1 MTAMIPR
8 RIAIVIASL
17 LMLLP
22 LVNAQEVT
30 QQSPTVYVPDMWSI
44 VMMNPLT
51 AAFIVVF
58 IVLVIIILY
67 MIVEH
72 FRSTSHEDHIEDQ
85 LVNQEIQNMIMD
97 RNLDAD
103 YMRAIIRQINA
114 NAAVQEQVA
123 VTLAVTNTL
132 LAGQGGVETAKLA
145 REMIQPQQK
154 AQ

>member
-1 MTAMIPR
+1 MIPR

-17 LMLLP
+17 LLP
-22 LVNAQEVT
+22 LASAQAV
-30 QQSPTVYVPDMWSI
+30 QQSPTIYVPDIWSI

-72 FRSTSHEDHIEDQ
+72 FRSTSHEEHIENQ
-85 LVNQEIQNMIMD
+85 LINQEVQNMIVD
-97 RNLDAD
+97 RDLSAD
-103 YMRAIIRQINA
+103 YMRAVIRQINA

-132 LAGQGGVETAKLA
+132 LAGQGGVEVAKLA
-145 REMIQPQQK
+145 REITQPPKTQ
-154 AQ
+154 

>member
-8 RIAIVIASL
+8 RIAIMIASL
-17 LMLLP
+17 LMLP
-22 LVNAQEVT
+22 LANAQTE
-30 QQSPTVYVPDMWSI
+30 QSPTMYVPDIWSY
-44 VMMNPLT
+44 VVMNPLT

-72 FRSTSHEDHIEDQ
+72 FRSTSHEEHIENQ
-85 LVNQEIQNMIMD
+85 LINQEVQNMIVD
-97 RNLDAD
+97 RDLNAD
-103 YMRAIIRQINA
+103 FMRAIIRQINA

-132 LAGQGGVETAKLA
+132 LAGQGGVEVAKLA
-145 REMIQPQQK
+145 REITQPPQQK
-154 AQ
+154 TQ

>member
-1 MTAMIPR
+1 MIPH
-8 RIAIVIASL
+8 RIAIIIASL
-17 LMLLP
+17 LLP
-22 LVNAQEVT
+22 LVNAQTVE
-30 QQSPTVYVPDMWSI
+30 QSPTIYVPDMWSI

-72 FRSTSHEDHIEDQ
+72 FRSTSHEEHIENA
-85 LVNQEIQNMIMD
+85 LINQEVQNMIMD
-97 RNLDAD
+97 RDLNAD
-103 YMRAIIRQINA
+103 YVRAIIRQINA

-123 VTLAVTNTL
+123 VTLAVANTL
-132 LAGQGGVETAKLA
+132 LAGQGGVEVAKLA
-145 REMIQPQQK
+145 REITQPPQQK

>member
-1 MTAMIPR
+1 MAMIPR
-8 RIAIVIASL
+8 KVAIAIASL
-17 LMLLP
+17 LLLLP
-22 LVNAQEVT
+22 LANAQEVT
-30 QQSPTVYVPDMWSI
+30 QQNPTMYVPDIWSY
-44 VMMNPLT
+44 VVMNPLT

-72 FRSTSHEDHIEDQ
+72 FRSTSHEDHIETA

-132 LAGQGGVETAKLA
+132 LAGQGGVEVAKLA
-145 REMIQPQQK
+145 REITQPQQK

>member
-1 MTAMIPR
+1 MTHHRI
-8 RIAIVIASL
+8 IAIVIASL
-17 LMLLP
+17 LLP
-22 LVNAQEVT
+22 FVNAQMT
-30 QQSPTVYVPDMWSI
+30 QQGPTMYVPDMWSV

-67 MIVEH
+67 MVIEH
-72 FRSTSHEDHIEDQ
+72 FRSTSHEEHIETA
-85 LVNQEIQNMIMD
+85 LVNQEVQNMIVD

-123 VTLAVTNTL
+123 VTLAVTNTI
-132 LAGQGGVETAKLA
+132 LAGQGGVEVAKLA
-145 REMIQPQQK
+145 REITQPPQQK

>member
-1 MTAMIPR
+1 MIPR

-17 LMLLP
+17 LMLMP
-22 LVNAQEVT
+22 LASAQTV
-30 QQSPTVYVPDMWSI
+30 QQSPILYVPDFWGY
-44 VMMNPLT
+44 VMSNPLT
-51 AAFIVVF
+51 AAFMVVF
-58 IVLVIIILY
+58 IVLIILILY
-67 MIVEH
+67 TVIEH
-72 FRSTSHEDHIEDQ
+72 FRSAAHEEHIETA

-132 LAGQGGVETAKLA
+132 LAGQGGVEVAKLA
-145 REMIQPQQK
+145 REITQPQQK

>member
-22 LVNAQEVT
+22 LANAQTE
-30 QQSPTVYVPDMWSI
+30 QSPMVYVPDYWGYIMS
-44 VMMNPLT
+44 NPLT
-51 AAFIVVF
+51 VGFIIVF
-58 IVLVIIILY
+58 IVLIIIILY
-67 MIVEH
+67 TIVEH
-72 FRSTSHEDHIEDQ
+72 FRSTSHEAHIEDA
-85 LVNQEIQNMIMD
+85 LVNQEVQNMIMD
-97 RNLDAD
+97 RDLNAD

-132 LAGQGGVETAKLA
+132 LAGQGGVEVAKLA
-145 REMIQPQQK
+145 REITQPQQK
-154 AQ
+154 TQ

>member
-1 MTAMIPR
+1 MIPR

-22 LVNAQEVT
+22 LANAQTV
-30 QQSPTVYVPDMWSI
+30 QQSPTVYVPDIWSY
-44 VMMNPLT
+44 VVMNPLT

-72 FRSTSHEDHIEDQ
+72 FRSTSHEEHIETA
-85 LVNQEIQNMIMD
+85 LVNQEIQNMIVD

-123 VTLAVTNTL
+123 VTLAVANTI
-132 LAGQGGVETAKLA
+132 LAGQGGVEVAKLA
-145 REMIQPQQK
+145 REITQPPQQK
-154 AQ
+154 TQ

>member
-1 MTAMIPR
+1 MAMTHHRI
-8 RIAIVIASL
+8 IAIVIASL
-17 LMLLP
+17 LLP
-22 LVNAQEVT
+22 FVNAQMT
-30 QQSPTVYVPDMWSI
+30 QQGPTMYVPDMWSV

-67 MIVEH
+67 MVIEH
-72 FRSTSHEDHIEDQ
+72 FRSTSHEEHIETA
-85 LVNQEIQNMIMD
+85 LVNQEVQNMIVD

-123 VTLAVTNTL
+123 VTLAVTNTI
-132 LAGQGGVETAKLA
+132 LAGQGGVEVAKLA
-145 REMIQPQQK
+145 REITQPPQQK